1 MVYKKLLYYIHE
13 RLVQIKQNKD
23 EPFGGVS
30 ILAVGD
36 FFQLPPVK
44 QKHNERLYKENT
56 TYPFDLWN
64 ENFKLVEL
72 NEVMR
77 QKEDL
82 VFAQSLNSLRTRT
95 ADQNLP
101 NDVLQMLNRCNRD
114 GNDSALHVFATN
126 DEVNQYNLK
135 MVKQIGKDLKEAIAK
150 DFERERTSGKMVL
163 RETPFVRHKSDG
175 IPSSILLCENAKV
188 MIIRNIDV
196 SDGLVNGVIGTV
208 TKIIEDNLD
217 MKSIEVCFQN
227 KSIGVKSGIKTKNG
241 NLVQIR
247 RCEEEMRTL
256 SNKNFVRHQFPIRL
270 AWACTAHKVQG
281 MTTDEIVVDLNKIF
295 SAGQA
300 YVALSRVT
308 SEQGLSISACT
319 EATIKKKIYAD
330 KEVSE
335 ALMEMPLFLHNDQD
349 LTESSLTIILLNI
362 QSLSKNFAE
371 MTNDSRFKKADII
384 CLTETWL
391 TESVPVNKYDFE
403 DYTLHHVTRKEAYK
417 DTDDLFRMLK
427 ASKGDGVAIY
437 NKGYRNISIHRVPV
451 DNIEGM
457 LMKDEQTNVSIIV
470 IYRPNVYPLN
480 KFHQNL
486 DMLLKVLLKMTGQ
499 KIIMGDFNENLLST
513 TKSTPKL
520 MEENGYHQL
529 VTFPTTENGTLIDH
543 VYTNIPLTQL
553 QVLPLPTYF
562 SYHEAITLTLAK
574 DAQLKH

>member
-1 MVYKKLLYYIHE
+1 
-13 RLVQIKQNKD
+13 
-23 EPFGGVS
+23 
-30 ILAVGD
+30 
-36 FFQLPPVK
+36 
-44 QKHNERLYKENT
+44 
-56 TYPFDLWN
+56 
-64 ENFKLVEL
+64 
-72 NEVMR
+72 
-77 QKEDL
+77 
-82 VFAQSLNSLRTRT
+82 
-95 ADQNLP
+95 
-101 NDVLQMLNRCNRD
+101 
-114 GNDSALHVFATN
+114 
-126 DEVNQYNLK
+126 
-135 MVKQIGKDLKEAIAK
+135 
-150 DFERERTSGKMVL
+150 
-163 RETPFVRHKSDG
+163 
-175 IPSSILLCENAKV
+175 
-188 MIIRNIDV
+188 
-196 SDGLVNGVIGTV
+196 
-208 TKIIEDNLD
+208 
-217 MKSIEVCFQN
+217 
-227 KSIGVKSGIKTKNG
+227 
-241 NLVQIR
+241 
-247 RCEEEMRTL
+247 MRTL
-256 SNKNFVRHQFPIRL
+256 SNKKFVRHQFPIRL
-270 AWACTAHKVQG
+270 AWVCTAHKVQG
-281 MTTDEIVVDLNKIF
+281 MTTDEIVVHLNKIF

-427 ASKGDGVAIY
+427 ASKGGGVAIY

-451 DNIEGM
+451 DNKEGM

-486 DMLLKVLLKMTGQ
+486 DILLKVLLKMTGH

-529 VTFPTTENGTLIDH
+529 VTFPTTENGTLRSCIYQH
-543 VYTNIPLTQL
+543 PINTTSNSSITNILQL
-553 QVLPLPTYF
+553 SRGYNINISQRCTA
-562 SYHEAITLTLAK
+562 ETLNKLSVNVMV
-574 DAQLKH
+574 

>member
-1 MVYKKLLYYIHE
+1 M
-13 RLVQIKQNKD
+13 
-23 EPFGGVS
+23 
-30 ILAVGD
+30 
-36 FFQLPPVK
+36 
-44 QKHNERLYKENT
+44 
-56 TYPFDLWN
+56 
-64 ENFKLVEL
+64 
-72 NEVMR
+72 
-77 QKEDL
+77 
-82 VFAQSLNSLRTRT
+82 FAQSLYSLRTRT

-241 NLVQIR
+241 NLVQIC

-300 YVALSRVT
+300 YVA
-308 SEQGLSISACT
+308 
-319 EATIKKKIYAD
+319 
-330 KEVSE
+330 
-335 ALMEMPLFLHNDQD
+335 
-349 LTESSLTIILLNI
+349 
-362 QSLSKNFAE
+362 
-371 MTNDSRFKKADII
+371 
-384 CLTETWL
+384 
-391 TESVPVNKYDFE
+391 
-403 DYTLHHVTRKEAYK
+403 
-417 DTDDLFRMLK
+417 
-427 ASKGDGVAIY
+427 
-437 NKGYRNISIHRVPV
+437 
-451 DNIEGM
+451 
-457 LMKDEQTNVSIIV
+457 
-470 IYRPNVYPLN
+470 
-480 KFHQNL
+480 
-486 DMLLKVLLKMTGQ
+486 
-499 KIIMGDFNENLLST
+499 
-513 TKSTPKL
+513 
-520 MEENGYHQL
+520 
-529 VTFPTTENGTLIDH
+529 
-543 VYTNIPLTQL
+543 
-553 QVLPLPTYF
+553 
-562 SYHEAITLTLAK
+562 
-574 DAQLKH
+574 

>member
-1 MVYKKLLYYIHE
+1 M
-13 RLVQIKQNKD
+13 
-23 EPFGGVS
+23 
-30 ILAVGD
+30 AVGD

-126 DEVNQYNLK
+126 DKVNQYNLK

-150 DFERERTSGKMVL
+150 DFERERTSGKIVL

-270 AWACTAHKVQG
+270 AWVCTAHKVQG

-427 ASKGDGVAIY
+427 ASKGGGVAIY

-486 DMLLKVLLKMTGQ
+486 DMLLKVLLKMTGH

-553 QVLPLPTYF
+553 QILPLPTYF